1 MRLLCCSYLFW
12 SELSA
17 TVGPKIERTDLS
29 GQNRVVLTRDVT
41 APVALSVD
49 YGTNRVYWLDS
60 GRQTLESMLWDGSDR
75 RTFNI
80 GLSLTSL
87 VVYGVYEHFLSHIK
101 TALSS
106 FTLIASIIAVSC

>member
-1 MRLLCCSYLFW
+1 MFSCCSYLFW

-87 VVYGVYEHFLSHIK
+87 VVYGVIGYLLN
-101 TALSS
+101 T
-106 FTLIASIIAVSC
+106 SIIIFIMHN